1 MPKLLERLKSQIQA
15 TGKSESSAFA
25 IATSALQKRGHL
37 KQGTQE
43 LTAEGKARQALGN
56 AGRAKDREA
65 KYSGGKHQP
74 SDYKYNPKTNAAT
87 LKKGK

>member
-37 KQGTQE
+37 KPGTQE
-43 LTAEGKARQALGN
+43 LTAAGAKRQAMGN

-65 KYSGGKHQP
+65 KYSAGKHRP
-74 SDYKYNPKTNAAT
+74 ADYGYDAKTNQAT

>member
-15 TGKSESSAFA
+15 TGKDEQSAYA

-37 KQGTQE
+37 KPGTQE
-43 LTAEGKARQALGN
+43 LTAAGKRRQDLGN

-65 KYSGGKHQP
+65 KYSGGKHKP
-74 SDYKYNPKTNAAT
+74 SDYSYNPRTNAAT
-87 LKKGK
+87 LRKGK